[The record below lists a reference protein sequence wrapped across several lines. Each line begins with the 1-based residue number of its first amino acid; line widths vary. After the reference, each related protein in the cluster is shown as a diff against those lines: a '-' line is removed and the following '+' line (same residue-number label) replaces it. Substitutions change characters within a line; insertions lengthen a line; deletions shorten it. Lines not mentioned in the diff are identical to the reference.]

1 MGIVYGALKVRKAY
15 RFSRK
20 VSRVGKPRSRKRRL
34 Y

>member
-20 VSRVGKPRSRKRRL
+20 VSRYGKRRRKR